1 MAHSYAYLDKK
12 KILHLHP
19 LEGEAVKHGKYVGTN
34 LDYDESGFPVIG
46 GEGVIYYAD
55 KDTAYVNGNEDNGK
69 QIAVP
74 SGLKA
79 LAGQLL

>member
-1 MAHSYAYLDKK
+1 MAHSYAYLDNT

-19 LEGEAVKHGKYVGTN
+19 SESEAAKHGKYVGTN
-34 LDYDESGFPVIG
+34 LDYDESVFPIIG
-46 GEGVIYYAD
+46 GKGVVYYAD
-55 KDTAYVNGNEDNGK
+55 KDTAYVNGNEHDGK

-79 LAGQLL
+79 LADQLL